1 MNVARAIKLTRVA
14 RGLSQHELA
23 ETIGISASYLSLLES
38 GRKEPSFSMVR
49 RIAEGIGV
57 SDDVLLLTAIDF
69 KRINQ
74 KGGDQL
80 SFLLERLA
88 SALLESEPRD
98 E

>member
-1 MNVARAIKLTRVA
+1 
-14 RGLSQHELA
+14 
-23 ETIGISASYLSLLES
+23 
-38 GRKEPSFSMVR
+38 MVR